1 MIDRKMVLTHLASI
15 TNKADGK
22 NVNLQEQEL
31 VSVTNPRTGKTVQLP
46 PDLASQAQ
54 NEFAKQSKRAQEEE
68 EENARWVEGPGG
80 RPIPGALSSDER
92 EWRNI
97 TNRSN
102 LNYDDYNKLYDLAG
116 RLGPE
121 KQREFGF
128 LPRTGM
134 WADIGQDLARRQMDD
149 YNKEML
155 QTGAKGYG
163 RDKGLYGMATF
174 SKNPYA
180 RASAAN
186 LINRTY
192 QERQGVEKEVRNQWK
207 GKTQQDFWDDF
218 IARNPTLAQ
227 NPYIQKLNSRRF
239 DQPQT
244 PPGTEGDPA
253 FDEYRKAFGV
263 QPKSGFGDQPK
274 PGMANKP
281 QTPAGTEGDP
291 AWDAYRKNFQ

>member
-1 MIDRKMVLTHLASI
+1 MFDRKMFLTHLTSI

-54 NEFAKQSKRAQEEE
+54 NEFAKQSERAQREQEEE
-68 EENARWVEGPGG
+68 NRWAKGPDG

-121 KQREFGF
+121 KRREFGF

-134 WADIGQDLARRQMDD
+134 WADVGQDLARRQMDD
-149 YNKEML
+149 YNKGML

-163 RDKGLYGMATF
+163 RDKGLYGMAKF

-192 QERQGVEKEVRNQWK
+192 QERQGVENEVRNQWR

-218 IARNPTLAQ
+218 VARNPRLAQ
-227 NPYIQKLNSRRF
+227 DPYIQKMNSRKL
-239 DQPQT
+239 D
-244 PPGTEGDPA
+244 
-253 FDEYRKAFGV
+253 
-263 QPKSGFGDQPK
+263 
-274 PGMANKP
+274 
-281 QTPAGTEGDP
+281 
-291 AWDAYRKNFQ
+291 